1 VQANAQAEGTGMRFF
16 MSKAISNDGLC
27 TYTHE
32 LTHLLLNSVWMDDNT
47 PRQGLDV
54 EFFARGLY
62 ETYWSTDPIMNLNM
76 SMDYSGTSN
85 RVYNESPERFKNVED
100 LQEYTRGMMDVL
112 YTLDYLEAQ
121 SILGK
126 TTAQKKKWF
135 NQMTQ
140 TADTRTRL
148 NQGNASATH
157 TVDTIVNIDDT
168 LAASLTKVEDLIDNN
183 IVASR
188 YAIEGLKV
196 TGTAAS
202 NGYHVVPLF
211 TSNYSVAQNDN
222 GVAGDVSTRRQAYE
236 FLAEY
241 GYFEGMVPYISNKY
255 LTDATNAGKVL
266 SDTFVINKI
275 FNGDYADMKAFKKA
289 MFARRAEKINQL
301 KPITIT
307 FNNKTTSI
315 TSVAQLQTLMDDAV
329 AYDLEMVYVTSG
341 GYNNVMQSYN
351 TQVEK
356 LKAAIYTAYLQE
368 TNDFTTSIYKDVVT
382 PTPTATPTPKPTAVP
397 TATPTP
403 KPTAVPTVVPTVA
416 PTVAPTTVPTT
427 EPTPSVDPED
437 AGKDIPVNVLIA
449 TAGNEEA
456 LSGNNT
462 TEGPA
467 RFVLDNKENTYWHTA
482 WAGWSNRAD
491 HWIQFELTEGYQV
504 EGLRYQ
510 PRPDVQF
517 GVVTKYQVLVSNDG
531 TNWTKVDEGSWAEN
545 SAWKLSIFA
554 AQEVKYV
561 RLMSVESK
569 SDHRVFSSAAEIR
582 LTGTKVVKPTAVPT
596 AVPTVEPTVEPT
608 VAPTAT
614 PTATPTPKPTAV
626 PTATPTPKPTVAP
639 TTEPTVAPTV
649 VPTVTPTVEPTVTEA
664 PTPSVTEEPSV
675 TPTETEVPKPSETPE
690 DKKPVTE
697 IFTDVYNDW
706 YKGYV
711 QYVYDNGLMT
721 GIKGTTEFRPNA
733 NITKAQVAQV
743 LYNME
748 GQPVITNKNVFSDL
762 KDVYSGEWYAN
773 AVAWAYSTGVVT
785 GDLNAK
791 KFFPNADVTREQLAL
806 MMFRYAKFK
815 AYDVNVSSDLAGL
828 KNAENTSDWAL
839 DGVKWAVG
847 AGLISGVEKN
857 GVKDLQP
864 QGNASRA
871 QMAAI
876 LQRFCEK

>member
-1 VQANAQAEGTGMRFF
+1 MKQYHFKRITKKWLALTLAAAMGIATASPAGTIMVQASGIEVRAAAKNNANAQTVADSVVGTLQAVEYSGLASLVSPSRYTSSEKLNKKTEIFKRDGIPFAEITDEMAIAELNVDNLKVMSFEDAYAKVQADLDTLIPLIVQNSVAGTIGDHTDYFTSIITTNKEKLLLGLTYVYRLYDFNIGSVNIKDKMFEDVDYFGKDYDQLQWLIQLGGAGGDALKVANNTSTFTTYFANKMTNTPSVTAFLEAEITKNSGLAADAWFKDSSKAVIIEQSSALLTNANVKLYSRLKADGTYTKYILPLLNVSENSVYVISAPASITFGLVDTYAQPSNKTTAPATYASEVAAFKTELAKVAASQSAFTDLWYRIAKADDRAELVGNRMVIDSMRIKKGANVAASTEWSPKLGDEASVGVKEFFAPMGLYAAFVQANAQAEGTGMRFF

-32 LTHLLLNSVWMDDNT
+32 LTHLLLSSVWMDDNT

-168 LAASLTKVEDLIDNN
+168 LAASLTTVDDLVDNN

-307 FNNKTTSI
+307 FNNKTTQV

-368 TNDFTTSIYKDVVT
+368 TDDFTTSIYKDVVT
-382 PTPTATPTPKPTAVP
+382 PTPTATPCPTM
-397 TATPTP
+397 
-403 KPTAVPTVVPTVA
+403 
-416 PTVAPTTVPTT
+416 
-427 EPTPSVDPED
+427 
-437 AGKDIPVNVLIA
+437 
-449 TAGNEEA
+449 
-456 LSGNNT
+456 SGT
-462 TEGPA
+462 
-467 RFVLDNKENTYWHTA
+467 
-482 WAGWSNRAD
+482 
-491 HWIQFELTEGYQV
+491 
-504 EGLRYQ
+504 
-510 PRPDVQF
+510 
-517 GVVTKYQVLVSNDG
+517 
-531 TNWTKVDEGSWAEN
+531 SW
-545 SAWKLSIFA
+545 
-554 AQEVKYV
+554 
-561 RLMSVESK
+561 
-569 SDHRVFSSAAEIR
+569 
-582 LTGTKVVKPTAVPT
+582 
-596 AVPTVEPTVEPT
+596 
-608 VAPTAT
+608 
-614 PTATPTPKPTAV
+614 
-626 PTATPTPKPTVAP
+626 
-639 TTEPTVAPTV
+639 
-649 VPTVTPTVEPTVTEA
+649 
-664 PTPSVTEEPSV
+664 
-675 TPTETEVPKPSETPE
+675 
-690 DKKPVTE
+690 
-697 IFTDVYNDW
+697 
-706 YKGYV
+706 
-711 QYVYDNGLMT
+711 
-721 GIKGTTEFRPNA
+721 
-733 NITKAQVAQV
+733 QVA
-743 LYNME
+743 
-748 GQPVITNKNVFSDL
+748 
-762 KDVYSGEWYAN
+762 
-773 AVAWAYSTGVVT
+773 
-785 GDLNAK
+785 
-791 KFFPNADVTREQLAL
+791 TRWTRPPSATT
-806 MMFRYAKFK
+806 R
-815 AYDVNVSSDLAGL
+815 
-828 KNAENTSDWAL
+828 
-839 DGVKWAVG
+839 
-847 AGLISGVEKN
+847 
-857 GVKDLQP
+857 
-864 QGNASRA
+864 
-871 QMAAI
+871 
-876 LQRFCEK
+876 